1 MKKFYCLKRIT
12 LPVVLIV
19 VLLLAVTSFTSCKND
34 PPAPCAVHADENT
47 DGLCDVCGET
57 VEHTPPC
64 TTHTD
69 GNCDAKCDSCG
80 AAVAVLHTDSTGDG
94 KCDKCATCLEHRD
107 NDCNNGCDNCNQR
120 VEIGHSE
127 KNGDGNCD
135 KCGACVAHIDNDCG
149 GVCDKCATP
158 VLVMHKDDNTGD
170 FCDKCGERILPI
182 SFSATKTA
190 SVAQGVTL
198 YPTHYIAWK
207 DSSLRGARVTY
218 TITVTNTG
226 ENEATVMIND
236 TVPARTRFVSG
247 CENKVDDKLS
257 WTVRVPVGEERSI
270 SYTVEVSADETWT
283 NGGYIE
289 GEGAMVNDM
298 SVDCYDL
305 YIEKTL
311 NEVDIKY
318 LEKAIKILSKS
329 TYTDFVFAK
338 WAYGMA
344 YTNPK
349 TITGLF
355 VGTPAE
361 VLDAIFAAD
370 VKLVDTVVP
379 GLYGGTAATDV
390 AGIKGV
396 RGRKVTAA
404 DLMSGDLLLVRES
417 GETRLYIVCE
427 DTLYD
432 ITATAVKTDMA
443 TMLASLAT
451 AEKYVV
457 VRPSVAMTNFTPSD
471 PNETPEVIN
480 AYQEALVKTAD
491 TFFLRGENLQY
502 EDVWYGLITQSGEH
516 RWTHGQ
522 KAPEEYTAD
531 EWGYVNCAVFTYDV
545 YLNALGYALPNNM
558 YTTANLAANA
568 ETLGMQAF
576 YFENTTPGSYTEEQ
590 MLEVERQFMAA
601 LQVGDLMVVRRSNNN
616 GHVMLYIG
624 NGKFIHSSGSSY
636 TKTDAGVGYE
646 QYEPTIRYHKVSD
659 YFFNPTAVGGN
670 PFRGEDEYA
679 SYYVE
684 KLLIVRPLNA
694 FNDAIPTNTVNRV
707 QNMQGIR
714 AEKLS
719 SHPSSVSVNP
729 GDLVTFTFS
738 LFNVNAEAKT
748 VEIYDKV
755 PAGTSYVSGGE
766 RVEGDELY
774 WTVSVGAGET
784 VTVSYTV
791 RVGNVADGTLIDG
804 NDATVGGVKHRCAA
818 IRVKNTLTA
827 SEQAAIKAAVEEL
840 KNEGTTLT
848 KLALVNEIYKR
859 ALGVENIFATTD
871 VNSVMRDGSESIF
884 ATSTKKYS
892 NKALSCLRTDETYYS
907 RMLVDHLYGG
917 MRFDSSAK
925 LYDRTKLLKTHN
937 LVVGDVLIARTAAA
951 ERVYIYVGDGEL
963 LLLDSGVGDPAD
975 FQKLSENIMYFGRDF
990 AVVRPSYVIE
1000 ES

>member
-1 MKKFYCLKRIT
+1 MHYSKRIGA
-12 LPVVLIV
+12 LS
-19 VLLLAVTSFTSCKND
+19 LLLVTLLLVAMVFAACEKPKTNCLT
-34 PPAPCAVHADENT
+34 HT
-47 DGLCDVCGET
+47 DGDTDGACDICGEP
-57 VEHTPPC
+57 VEIKPTC
-64 TTHTD
+64 TAHID

-80 AAVAVLHTDSTGDG
+80 ADVAVSHTDGDGDG
-94 KCDKCATCLEHRD
+94 KCDKCSACLEHRD
-107 NDCNNGCDNCNQR
+107 NNCDNSCDNCSQS
-120 VEIGHSE
+120 VQIGHSDLDD
-127 KNGDGNCD
+127 DGKCD
-135 KCGACVAHIDNDCG
+135 KCEACVKHIDEDCNG
-149 GVCDKCATP
+149 SCDKCSTA
-158 VLVMHKDDNTGD
+158 VAVIHKDENDDNI
-170 FCDKCGERILPI
+170 CDRCSEQILPI

-207 DSSLRGARVTY
+207 DTTLRGAFVTY

-226 ENEATVMIND
+226 DNAATVVIND
-236 TVPARTRFVSG
+236 TVPVRTRFISG
-247 CENKVDDKLS
+247 CESKVDDKLS
-257 WTVRVPVGEERSI
+257 WAVSVPIGEERSI

-289 GEGAMVNDM
+289 GEGAMVNDI

-305 YIEKTL
+305 YIEQTL

-344 YTNPK
+344 FTNPK
-349 TITGLF
+349 AITELF
-355 VGTPAE
+355 DGTPAE
-361 VLDAIFAAD
+361 LLDAIFAAD
-370 VKLVDTVVP
+370 VKLTDTVVP
-379 GLYGGTAATDV
+379 GFYGGTAATDV

-396 RGRKVTAA
+396 RGTTANA
-404 DLMSGDLLLVRES
+404 NGLMSGDLLLVRS
-417 GETRLYIVCE
+417 NGETRLYIACE
-427 DTLYD
+427 NALYD
-432 ITATAVKTDMA
+432 ITATAVKTDM
-443 TMLASLAT
+443 TTTLASLAT
-451 AEKYVV
+451 AEKYAA

-471 PNETPEVIN
+471 PDETPEVIN

-491 TFFLRGENLQY
+491 AFFLRGESLQY
-502 EDVWYGLITQSGEH
+502 EDVWYGLISQSGEH
-516 RWTHGQ
+516 RWTHGE

-545 YLNALGYALPNNM
+545 YLNALGYTLPNNM

-568 ETLGMQAF
+568 ETLGMQMF

-590 MLEVERQFMAA
+590 MLEVERQFMAT
-601 LQVGDLMVVRRSNNN
+601 LQVGDLMVVRRSNNT

-659 YFFNPTAVGGN
+659 YFFDPTSVGGS

-679 SYYVE
+679 GHYVE
-684 KLLIVRPLNA
+684 KLLIVRPLNV

-755 PAGTSYVSGGE
+755 PAGTSYVSGGD
-766 RVEGDELY
+766 RVEDDELY

-818 IRVKNTLTA
+818 IRVKNTLTV
-827 SEQAAIKAAVEEL
+827 SEQQAIQAAIEEL
-840 KNEGTTLT
+840 KAEGTSLT
-848 KLALVNEIYKR
+848 KLELVNEIYKR

-871 VNSVMRDGSESIF
+871 VNSVVRDGSESIF
-884 ATSTKKYS
+884 DTSAKKYS
-892 NKALSCLRTDETYYS
+892 GKYLSCLRTDETYYS

-925 LYDRTKLLKTHN
+925 LYDRTKLLKPHN
-937 LVVGDVLIARTAAA
+937 LVVGDVLIARTSSA
-951 ERVYIYVGDGEL
+951 EYVYIYAGDGAL
-963 LLLDSGVGDPAD
+963 IPLTSGIGNAAD
-975 FQKLSENIMYFGRDF
+975 FKTNSERIMYYGRDF